1 MHFPYQAGGIK
12 YLLILNLF
20 LSICNKICSESSGW
34 QPANSEQILLH
45 MVKYRFKISKSFIP
59 PAWYGRCIKRFN
71 RFDSRLGKIF
81 VIQLGHAGF
90 VILALG
96 WLPAA
101 SQQNKNMKKK
111 LARLKKCFRIVLG
124 IHKHYQGWKK
134 VHILRRWYHDGHI
147 FHTKGS
153 RAHKGTVP
161 FRWLAW

>member
-1 MHFPYQAGGIK
+1 
-12 YLLILNLF
+12 
-20 LSICNKICSESSGW
+20 
-34 QPANSEQILLH
+34 

-71 RFDSRLGKIF
+71 RYDSQLGKIF

-111 LARLKKCFRIVLG
+111 LARLKNASESCWESINIIRGEKKSIFYDGDTMMVIFFIPKALEPIKELCLLGDWHVKSMWFLSEFDTPIGNYCNVYLSMTVWCKIIRIDFS
-124 IHKHYQGWKK
+124 H
-134 VHILRRWYHDGHI
+134 
-147 FHTKGS
+147 
-153 RAHKGTVP
+153 
-161 FRWLAW
+161 